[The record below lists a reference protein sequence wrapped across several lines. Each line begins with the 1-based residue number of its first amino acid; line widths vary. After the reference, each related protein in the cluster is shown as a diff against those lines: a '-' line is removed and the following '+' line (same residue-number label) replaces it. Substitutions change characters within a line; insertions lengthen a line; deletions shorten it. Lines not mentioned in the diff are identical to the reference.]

1 MKIKFNKRSSFLFGK
16 KIFNKFTVFLFVLIA
31 ILSSFINRNY
41 FFNLNHVE
49 KREIKNS
56 IAGLKVAEGLEVTL
70 FASEPMMTNPTN
82 MDIDAKG
89 RVWICEGFNYRN
101 AINQNNPYRPKGDRI
116 LIMEDT
122 NGDGKAD
129 TNKVFY
135 QGEDINAALGIAVL
149 GNKVIVSCSPNVFVF
164 TDDNGDDKAD
174 KKEIIFSGLGGYQHD
189 HAVHAFLF
197 GPDGKLY
204 FNFGNEGSTKEGLDK
219 NGKPLVD
226 ELGRAITGKDKYYK
240 QGMVFRCNVDGSGL
254 EIMGHNFRNNY
265 EVAVDAFGTMWQS
278 DNDDDGNKGV
288 RINYV
293 MEHGNF
299 GYTDE
304 MTGAVWQSR
313 RTNME
318 PEIPRRHWH
327 LNDPGVV
334 PNLLLTGAGSPTG
347 MVVYEGDLLPKKYQ
361 NQIIHCDAGP
371 NIVRA
376 YPVEKDGAGYKA
388 TIENIVDGSSG
399 DNWFRPSDVSI
410 APDGSIFI
418 SDWYDPGVGGH
429 QMGDTARGRVYR
441 IAPIGNKYKKQ
452 NFDFNSPKGA
462 VEALKNPNLAVRY
475 LAWTKLNGMQKKAE
489 HELKEMWNSSNP
501 RYRARALWLLA
512 NIKGVGSK
520 YVYNALEDKDDDIKI
535 TGIRMARE
543 LNLDINASL
552 AKLSINT
559 SAQVRREVAIA
570 LYHSKNKN
578 AADIWNNLI
587 AGYDGKDRWYLEAL
601 GISADN
607 QWDKFLD
614 KYLTTHKEYWN
625 GPSGYDIIWRSRSN
639 ETPSKLAEI
648 IPKVSPQERLR
659 YFRAFDFQN
668 EPNKSKAL
676 ISLLKLNQNDISLL
690 VLKHINANVGKNSNE
705 VTSILP
711 SVLARVKNTVDYLDL
726 VRKFDLKTEEKQL
739 IKMAMSMPDSSLGK
753 EAAEM
758 SMKFGGFQEFKNIL
772 NGKDKQLQITA
783 LKVFGSSDD
792 DLIKNEL
799 TNIVLDKNRDLD
811 IRKLAV
817 KKFAGW
823 KGEEKLFNLVKEGK
837 IPQELEATA
846 AGVLLGTWHT
856 DIRKDLSKYLKVS
869 TPDGKKLS
877 SVPEMMNMK
886 GNTLNGEKV
895 LNTYCYACHQVNGKG
910 INFGPGLSEI
920 GDKLAKEGLFK
931 AVMYPD
937 AGISFGFE
945 GYMLKLKDGNEYQ
958 GIVLSKTEN
967 EIEMKMPGGTI
978 QKFKRSDVIS
988 QIEMNNSLMPQFP
1001 LSESDLVDLVEYL
1014 GTLKKKK

>member
-1 MKIKFNKRSSFLFGK
+1 MKITFNKKSSFLFGK
-16 KIFNKFTVFLFVLIA
+16 KIFNKFTVFLIVLIT

-41 FFNLNHVE
+41 FFNLNHTE
-49 KREIKNS
+49 KREIKNG
-56 IAGLKVAEGLEVTL
+56 IPGLKVAEGLEVTL

-101 AINQNNPYRPKGDRI
+101 ATNLSNPYRPKGDRI

-129 TNKVFY
+129 TSKVFY
-135 QGEDINAALGIAVL
+135 QGEDINAALGISVL

-164 TDDNGDDKAD
+164 TDEDGDDKAD
-174 KKEIIFSGLGGYQHD
+174 KKEILFSGLGGYQHD

-226 ELGRAITGKDKYYK
+226 DLGRSITGKDKYYK
-240 QGMVFRCNVDGSGL
+240 QGMVFRCNTDGSGL
-254 EIMGHNFRNNY
+254 EILGHNFRNNY
-265 EVAVDAFGTMWQS
+265 EVAIDAFGTLWQS

-304 MTGAVWQSR
+304 MTGAGWQSR

-327 LNDPGVV
+327 QNDPGVV
-334 PNLLLTGAGSPTG
+334 PNLLQTGAGSPTG
-347 MVVYEGDLLPKKYQ
+347 MVIYEGDLLPEKYR

-376 YPVEKDGAGYKA
+376 YPVTKDGAGYKA
-388 TIENIVDGSSG
+388 TIENIIDGSAG
-399 DNWFRPSDVSI
+399 DNWFRPSDVAV

-441 IAPIGNKYKKQ
+441 IAPTGNKYKKT
-452 NFDFNSPKGA
+452 NLDFDSPKGL
-462 VEALKNPNLAVRY
+462 VEALKNPNLSVRY
-475 LAWTKLNGMQKKAE
+475 LAWTKLHGMQKKAE
-489 HELKEMWNSSNP
+489 PALLEMYNSSNE

-512 NIKGVGSK
+512 NIKGSGEK
-520 YVYNALEDKDDDIKI
+520 YVNKALLDKNDDIKI
-535 TGIRMARE
+535 TGIRLAKE
-543 LNLDINASL
+543 LNINIISSL
-552 AKLSINT
+552 SKLST
-559 SAQVRREVAIA
+559 DPSAQVRREVALA
-570 LYHSKNKN
+570 LYHSKDTK
-578 AADIWNNLI
+578 APEIWNSLTN
-587 AGYDGKDRWYLEAL
+587 GYDGKDRWYLEAL
-601 GISADN
+601 GIAADN
-607 QWDKFLD
+607 QWDNFFE
-614 KYLTTHKEYWN
+614 KYLTAQGEKWN
-625 GPSGYDIIWRSRSN
+625 TPAGHDIVWRSRSK
-639 ETPSKLAEI
+639 ETVAKLTKMISSAN
-648 IPKVSPQERLR
+648 PQDRLR

-668 EPNKSKAL
+668 DPNKNNAL
-676 ISLLKLNQNDISLL
+676 ISLLKTDQKDIALL
-690 VLKHINANVGKNSNE
+690 ALKSIDVKQSKNSPE
-705 VTSILP
+705 IAASLP
-711 SVLARVKNTVDYLDL
+711 SVLASVKNTADYLDL
-726 VRKFDLKTEEKQL
+726 VRKYELKNENKQL
-739 IKMAMSMPDSSLGK
+739 IEMALSMPDSTLGK

-758 SMKFGGFQEFKNIL
+758 YLRLNGVQEFKNL
-772 NGKDKQLQITA
+772 VNGNNKQNAVAA

-792 DLIKNEL
+792 DMVKDEL
-799 TNIVLDKNRDLD
+799 VSIALDKKRDLD
-811 IRKLAV
+811 FRKQAI

-823 KGEEKLFNLVKEGK
+823 KGEEKLFKLVKEGK
-837 IPQELEATA
+837 IPQELEATT

-856 DIRKDLSKYLKVS
+856 DIRNELGQYLKVA
-869 TPDGKKLS
+869 TPDGKKLP
-877 SVPEMMNMK
+877 SVAEMVNMK
-886 GNTLNGEKV
+886 GDVVNGEKV
-895 LNTYCYACHQVNGKG
+895 LNTYCFACHQVNGKG
-910 INFGPGLSEI
+910 INFGPTLSEI
-920 GDKLAKEGLFK
+920 GDKLAKEGLYK

-945 GYMLKLKDGNEYQ
+945 GYSIKLKNRTEYQ
-958 GIVLSKTEN
+958 GIIVSKTEN
-967 EIEMKMPGGTI
+967 EIELKLPGGSV
-978 QKFKRSDVIS
+978 QKFKRSEIVS
-988 QIEMNNSLMPQFP
+988 QVEMTSSLMPQFP
-1001 LSESDLVDLVEYL
+1001 LSKTDLVDLIEYL
-1014 GTLKKKK
+1014 NTLKKK